1 MVDVENM
8 VIDLVQKAL
17 TSGGYNIDV
26 TSTYDPSPS
35 SFPAVAVYEEE
46 NHTYRR
52 SQDEALTEHHAE
64 VMYTV
69 NVYSNKKSGAKQ
81 QAKKIFS
88 VVDGALQNI
97 RFTRTTTIPDANAD
111 KTIYRIVA
119 RYEAV
124 IEEPKTI
131 DGKKVY
137 QVYRG

>member
-1 MVDVENM
+1 
-8 VIDLVQKAL
+8 
-17 TSGGYNIDV
+17 
-26 TSTYDPSPS
+26 
-35 SFPAVAVYEEE
+35 
-46 NHTYRR
+46 
-52 SQDEALTEHHAE
+52 
-64 VMYTV
+64 MYTV

-124 IEEPKTI
+124 IEEPKI
-131 DGKKVY
+131 INGDKVY

>member
-17 TSGGYNIDV
+17 DTANYNIDV

-35 SFPAVAVYEEE
+35 SFPAVSVYEEE

-52 SQDEALTEHHAE
+52 SQDESLREHHAE
-64 VMYTV
+64 VMYSV

-88 VVDGALQNI
+88 VIDNALQDI
-97 RFTRTTTIPDANAD
+97 MFTRTSTIPDANAD

-124 IEEPKTI
+124 IATPQTI
-131 DGKKVY
+131 NGKKVY
-137 QVYRG
+137 QVYRE